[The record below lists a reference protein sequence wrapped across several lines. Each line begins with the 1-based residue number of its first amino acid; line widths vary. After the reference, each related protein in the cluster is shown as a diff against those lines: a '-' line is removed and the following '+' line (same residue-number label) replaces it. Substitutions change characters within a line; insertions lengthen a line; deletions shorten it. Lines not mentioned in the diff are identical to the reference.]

1 MAKKEETKE
10 TEETV
15 KEAHKKEA
23 PKKEA
28 PKKEA
33 PKKEAPKKEAPKKEA
48 PKKEAPK
55 KEAPK
60 KEAPKKEV
68 PQEGK
73 KDKKEDKKYEGK
85 GEEHAKKERRGAPKE
100 GKKEAPGAEEG
111 HEIRHIVRIADTDL
125 DGKRSVLY
133 ALTSIKG
140 ISRRAA
146 KIISV
151 NSGLDPIS
159 TIGYLND
166 VDIDKLKSS
175 VDNISTLLPT
185 WMMNKQNDILTG
197 EDRQI
202 LGTDVMLSRN
212 EDINLMKKVR
222 SYKGLRH
229 ERGLRVRGQRTRS
242 TGRKGRT
249 VGVTRA
255 AIQASQSAAK
265 QGEKKEEK
273 KVGGK

>member
-10 TEETV
+10 IKEPV

-28 PKKEA
+28 PQEQKKE
-33 PKKEAPKKEAPKKEA
+33 
-48 PKKEAPK
+48 
-55 KEAPK
+55 
-60 KEAPKKEV
+60 
-68 PQEGK
+68 
-73 KDKKEDKKYEGK
+73 KKEDKKHEGK
-85 GEEHAKKERRGAPKE
+85 GEEHAKKERKGAPKE
-100 GKKEAPGAEEG
+100 GRKEAPKAKEEG
-111 HEIRHIVRIADTDL
+111 PEIRHIVRIADSDL
-125 DGKRSVLY
+125 DGRRSVQY
-133 ALTSIKG
+133 ALTGIRG
-140 ISRRAA
+140 ISRRVA
-146 KIISV
+146 KIISI

-166 VDIDKLKSS
+166 ADIDKLKSS

-185 WMMNKQNDILTG
+185 WMMNKQNDIMTG

-229 ERGLRVRGQRTRS
+229 DRGLRVRGQRTRS
-242 TGRKGRT
+242 TGRRGRT

-265 QGEKKEEK
+265 EGEKKEDK
-273 KVGGK
+273 KAGGK

>member
-10 TEETV
+10 TKESV
-15 KEAHKKEA
+15 KDARKKEA

-28 PKKEA
+28 PQEAKKE
-33 PKKEAPKKEAPKKEA
+33 
-48 PKKEAPK
+48 
-55 KEAPK
+55 
-60 KEAPKKEV
+60 
-68 PQEGK
+68 
-73 KDKKEDKKYEGK
+73 KKEDKKHEGK

-100 GKKEAPGAEEG
+100 GKKEAPRAKEEE
-111 HEIRHIVRIADTDL
+111 HEIRHIVRIADSDL
-125 DGKRSVLY
+125 DGSRSVQY
-133 ALTSIKG
+133 ALTGIKG
-140 ISRRAA
+140 ISRRVA

-151 NSGLDPIS
+151 NSGLDPIA

-166 VDIDKLKSS
+166 ADIDKLKSS

-255 AIQASQSAAK
+255 AIQATQAAAK
-265 QGEKKEEK
+265 EGEKKEEK
-273 KVGGK
+273 KAGGK